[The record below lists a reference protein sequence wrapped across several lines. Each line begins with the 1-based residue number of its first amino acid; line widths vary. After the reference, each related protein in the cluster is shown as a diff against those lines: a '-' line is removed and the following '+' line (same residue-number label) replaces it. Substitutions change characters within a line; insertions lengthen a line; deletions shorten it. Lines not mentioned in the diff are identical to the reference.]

1 MEGKTMR
8 LTINGDARD
17 INDHLSLA
25 AYLTSLNLRPQ
36 MVVVE
41 RNGEIV
47 PRGDY
52 AATVLAE
59 NDTLELVQMMAGG

>member
-1 MEGKTMR
+1 MQ
-8 LTINGDARD
+8 LTINGDVRD
-17 INDHLSLA
+17 IDDGLSLA
-25 AYLTSLNLRPQ
+25 DYLHCLNLKPQ

-47 PRGDY
+47 PRTEYDQ
-52 AATVLAE
+52 TLLAE

>member
-8 LTINGDARD
+8 LTINGDAREID
-17 INDHLSLA
+17 DALTLA
-25 AYLTSLNLRPQ
+25 AYLNFLNLRPQ

-41 RNGEIV
+41 RNGKIV
-47 PRGDY
+47 PREDY
-52 AATVLAE
+52 ASTRLAE

>member
-8 LTINGDARD
+8 LTINGDAREID
-17 INDHLSLA
+17 DTLTLA
-25 AYLTSLNLRPQ
+25 AYLTLHNLRPQ

-47 PRGDY
+47 PRADY
-52 AATVLAE
+52 ASTRLAE

>member
-1 MEGKTMR
+1 MH
-8 LTINGDARD
+8 LTINGDAREVD
-17 INDHLSLA
+17 DHLTLT
-25 AYLTSLNLRPQ
+25 AYLHLLNLSPK

-47 PRGDY
+47 PRAEY
-52 AATVLAE
+52 AQTLLLE

>member
-1 MEGKTMR
+1 MH
-8 LTINGDARD
+8 LTINGEAREID
-17 INDHLSLA
+17 DSLTLT
-25 AYLTSLNLRPQ
+25 AYLDSLNLRPQ

-47 PRGDY
+47 PRDEY
-52 AATVLAE
+52 VHTLLAE

>member
-1 MEGKTMR
+1 MR
-8 LTINGDARD
+8 LTINGDAREID
-17 INDHLSLA
+17 DHLTLADYLDSLK
-25 AYLTSLNLRPQ
+25 LKPQ

>member
-8 LTINGDARD
+8 LTINGDARE
-17 INDHLSLA
+17 INDNLTLA
-25 AYLTSLNLRPQ
+25 AYLTCLNLRPQ

-47 PRGDY
+47 PRADY
-52 AATVLAE
+52 ASTRLAE

>member
-1 MEGKTMR
+1 MR
-8 LTINGDARD
+8 LTINGDAREID
-17 INDHLSLA
+17 DTLTLA
-25 AYLTSLNLRPQ
+25 AYLTFLNLRPQ

-47 PRGDY
+47 PRADY
-52 AATVLAE
+52 ASTCLAE